1 MTLRIPERALLFGL
15 LITLLLTLLAGLH
28 RLGGRLQPIE
38 NLERLSLD
46 QRFRLRGPQAHG
58 DAVALVVIDD
68 ETVRRY
74 PELAERRAP
83 FAALLEAI
91 AADDAAVI
99 GVDGILADPEH
110 LLGAALEADIRAHVD
125 AAPRSDAPAERLL
138 RRVADEVSGDRKLEA
153 ALRAVGRVVLGF
165 HLGRRGE
172 PLGADPA
179 LRKGRYDQSILG
191 PQPPPAADRGLVSLP
206 TLNDAALALG
216 SITLVEDQDQ
226 AVRELGFARSH
237 DGAIYAPL
245 VVPLLAAYDGAG
257 PGALAYRGDTQTA
270 RIGGR
275 TIDLADDRLILNFR
289 GPDATFPTYSAADV
303 LDDAIADALAG
314 KIVIVGITYLGN
326 DRIRSPFA
334 PRLPALE
341 VHATAIDN
349 VLAGDPIERASPL
362 FDVLLCALAGLL
374 TTLLFSRRLDGSPAL
389 RFGGLGL
396 LAVAQLVAA
405 YVAFAAADLWI
416 GVVWPMAAIVIIG
429 GVGLGAAYA
438 GEARQRRWL
447 RRSFSQYLGDET
459 LGELLADPSAV
470 GLGGAR
476 RRLSILFSDIRD
488 FTSISESLSP
498 EELVDLLNTFLTP
511 MSQAVLHRG
520 GYLDKYIGDAVMAV
534 FGAPVRHDD
543 HAARALNTAIAMQRA
558 LDELNPG
565 LASRGLRPLEVG
577 VGVNTGD
584 VVVGNMGSI
593 ERFDYTVIGD
603 AVNLA
608 SRLEGLTKI
617 YGARCLVGEATRR
630 EIAEGAET
638 AGAFAFR
645 EVDRVRVK
653 GKAQPVALFE
663 LLSGPDGALASY
675 ADLPRFAE
683 ALAAY
688 RRGDLAAA
696 RAGFAAFA
704 ASNPDDRTAALY
716 RERLAALGDV
726 APEGW
731 DGVTTFTSK

>member
-1 MTLRIPERALLFGL
+1 MTLRIPERPLLLGL
-15 LITLLLTLLAGLH
+15 LIAAALTLLAGLH
-28 RLGGRLQPIE
+28 RLGERLQPVE
-38 NLERLSLD
+38 GLERLSLD
-46 QRFRLRGPQAHG
+46 QRFRLRGPQAPG

-83 FAALLEAI
+83 FATLIEAI

-99 GVDGILADPEH
+99 GVDAILADPEH
-110 LLGAALEADIRAHVD
+110 LLGAALEAKIRAHVD
-125 AAPRSDAPAERLL
+125 AAPASDAPAEALL
-138 RRVADEVSGDRKLEA
+138 REVADTVSGDRKLEA
-153 ALRAVGRVVLGF
+153 ALRAAGRVVLGLS
-165 HLGRRGE
+165 LGRRGE
-172 PLGADPA
+172 PLGDDPA

-191 PQPPPAADRGLVSLP
+191 TRPPPTADRGLVSLP
-206 TLNDAALALG
+206 DLNAAALALG

-245 VVPLLAAYDGAG
+245 AVPLLAAFDGAG
-257 PGALAYRGDTQTA
+257 PGALAYRGDTQTV
-270 RIGGR
+270 RIGAR
-275 TIDLADDRLILNFR
+275 AVDLADDRLILNFR

-303 LDDAIADALAG
+303 LDDAVGDALAG
-314 KIVIVGITYLGN
+314 KIVVVGITYLGN

-341 VHATAIDN
+341 IHATAIDN
-349 VLAGDPIERASPL
+349 VLAGDPIERAAPL
-362 FDVLLCALAGLL
+362 VDVLLCALVGLL
-374 TTLLFSRRLDGSPAL
+374 TALLFSRHLDGSPAL

-396 LAVAQLVAA
+396 LAVGHLGAA
-405 YVAFAAADLWI
+405 YVAFAAYDLWL
-416 GVVWPMAAIVIIG
+416 GVVWPTAAIVLIG
-429 GVGLGAAYA
+429 GVGLAAAYA

-459 LGELLADPSAV
+459 LGELLADPSALS
-470 GLGGAR
+470 LGGAR
-476 RRLSILFSDIRD
+476 RRLTTLFSDIRD
-488 FTSISESLSP
+488 FTTISESLSP
-498 EELVDLLNTFLTP
+498 EELVDLLNLFLTP
-511 MSQAVLHRG
+511 MSQAVLRRG

-534 FGAPVRHDD
+534 FGAPVRHPD
-543 HAARALNTAIAMQRA
+543 HAARALSTAIAMQRA
-558 LDELNPG
+558 LDEVNPG
-565 LASRGLRPLEVG
+565 IAARGLAPLAIG

-584 VVVGNMGSI
+584 VVVGNMGSV

-630 EIAEGAET
+630 EIADDAE
-638 AGAFAFR
+638 AAAAFAFR

-663 LLSGPDGALASY
+663 LLRGPDGELARY
-675 ADLPRFAE
+675 DDLPRFTA

-688 RRGDLAAA
+688 RSGDFAAA
-696 RAGFAAFA
+696 RAGFEAFA
-704 ASNPDDRTAALY
+704 ARNPDDRAAALY
-716 RERLAALGDV
+716 LERLAELGDV
-726 APEGW
+726 APADW
-731 DGVTTFTSK
+731 DGVTTFRSK